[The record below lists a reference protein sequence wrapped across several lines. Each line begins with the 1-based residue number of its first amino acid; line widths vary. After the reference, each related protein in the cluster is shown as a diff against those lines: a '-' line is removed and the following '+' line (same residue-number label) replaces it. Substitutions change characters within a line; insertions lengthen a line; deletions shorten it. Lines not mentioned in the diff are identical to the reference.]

1 MLPHLYHNTPLQPWN
16 VTRERLALAL
26 DAAAR
31 DQPDALQ
38 DIDASLDALAVIEEQ
53 TRAIL
58 ARSAEA
64 AGTLNIDEHIEWSRF
79 HAAAARTLWLA
90 HHDTATARLQAAQ
103 DMPAL
108 LRSIEAWADE
118 NIPDEDLLTAVR
130 LAALLRTGH
139 RQFLGLPRPPRHAS
153 AEVPAGN

>member
-58 ARSAEA
+58 AR
-64 AGTLNIDEHIEWSRF
+64 IDG
-79 HAAAARTLWLA
+79 
-90 HHDTATARLQAAQ
+90 
-103 DMPAL
+103 
-108 LRSIEAWADE
+108 
-118 NIPDEDLLTAVR
+118 EDR
-130 LAALLRTGH
+130 
-139 RQFLGLPRPPRHAS
+139 
-153 AEVPAGN
+153 